1 MRRYAHNQKIGMPKN
16 VKCWGSKQI
25 NGPQQDGINQQRSL
39 MSEGGEYM
47 DLIDF
52 FEFHDA
58 VWIVK

>member
-1 MRRYAHNQKIGMPKN
+1 MRRYAHNQKIGKPKN
-16 VKCWGSKQI
+16 VKCWGSKLI

-52 FEFHDA
+52 F
-58 VWIVK
+58 

>member
-1 MRRYAHNQKIGMPKN
+1 MPKN